1 MNIKEEARDLHY
13 KLIEDYHLSNSPADN
28 AEIRALIVGVITG
41 RFNAALDSAVR
52 VASEMAG
59 EYKDL
64 GAAHGG
70 AEIAKAIKE
79 LKNEG

>member
-1 MNIKEEARDLHY
+1 MDFEELLKSNPCD
-13 KLIEDYHLSNSPADN
+13 HLSANEVLN
-28 AEIRALIVGVITG
+28 MK
-41 RFNAALDSAVR
+41 AAWDAAIDEAIR
-52 VASEMAG
+52 VASEMAD

-79 LKNEG
+79 LKE

>member
-1 MNIKEEARDLHY
+1 MNFEEWKKVDKNWALVDSDINAKEIWSAAIEEAV
-13 KLIEDYHLSNSPADN
+13 KI
-28 AEIRALIVGVITG
+28 
-41 RFNAALDSAVR
+41 
-52 VASEMAG
+52 ASEMAD

-79 LKNEG
+79 LKQ